1 MRYRALVALLL
12 AMCVGFLTACSEEPI
27 SLLSDETYTYDQ
39 IRNTGLANSCPQLP
53 ETARGSFD
61 LDSETDYI
69 LTDLCLEPTSYFVK
83 EESTNKREEAKFI
96 GAKALTRYTSS
107 LDQVTGDLT
116 LDSNGVLTFE
126 EQYGIDFQAITVQLP
141 GGEQVPMLFTI
152 KKLVATTP
160 EGQAGISTSTDL
172 TGDYIV
178 PSYRG
183 ASFLDPKGRGQATG
197 YDNAVAL
204 PAAADDEEIMR
215 ENVKETPVLDGKMS
229 LQVSKVQSESGE
241 IAGIFEAVQASDT
254 DLGSKAPV
262 DVKIRGLFYGRV
274 EPKA

>member
-39 IRNTGLANSCPQLP
+39 IKNTGLANSCPQLP

-61 LDSETDYI
+61 LDSESDYI

-83 EESTNKREEAKFI
+83 EESTNKRQEAKFI

-116 LDSNGVLTFE
+116 LDSDGVLTFE
-126 EQYGIDFQAITVQLP
+126 EQSGIDFQAITVQLP

-160 EGQAGISTSTDL
+160 EGQTGISTSTDL
-172 TGDYIV
+172 AGDYIV

-215 ENVKETPVLDGKMS
+215 ENVKDTPVLDGNMS
-229 LQVSKVQSESGE
+229 LQVSKVNSETGE
-241 IAGIFEAVQASDT
+241 IAGIFEAIQASDT
-254 DLGSKAPV
+254 DLGSKEPV
-262 DVKIRGLFYGRV
+262 DVKVRGLFYGRV

>member
-12 AMCVGFLTACSEEPI
+12 AMCVGFLTACGEEPI

-39 IRNTGLANSCPQLP
+39 IKDTGLANSCPQLP
-53 ETARGSFD
+53 ETARGSFG
-61 LDSETDYI
+61 LDVGSDYI

-83 EESTNKREEAKFI
+83 EEAANKREEAKFI
-96 GAKALTRYTSS
+96 SAKALTRYTSS

-160 EGQAGISTSTDL
+160 GGQTGISTSTDL
-172 TGDYIV
+172 SGDYTV

-204 PAAADDEEIMR
+204 PAAADDEEILR
-215 ENVKETPVLDGKMS
+215 ENVKETPVLDGNIS
-229 LQVSKVQSESGE
+229 LQVSKVKSETGE

-254 DLGSKAPV
+254 DLGSKEPV

-274 EPKA
+274 EPKV

>member
-69 LTDLCLEPTSYFVK
+69 LTDLCLEPTGYFVK

-107 LDQVTGDLT
+107 LDQVTGDLS

-126 EQYGIDFQAITVQLP
+126 EQSGIDFQAITVQLP

-160 EGQAGISTSTDL
+160 EGQTGISTSTDL

-215 ENVKETPVLDGKMS
+215 ENVKETPVLDGNMS
-229 LQVSKVQSESGE
+229 LQVSKVNSETGE
-241 IAGIFEAVQASDT
+241 IAGIFEAIQASDT

>member
-12 AMCVGFLTACSEEPI
+12 AMCVGFLTACSQEPI

-39 IRNTGLANSCPQLP
+39 IKDTGLANSCPQLP

-61 LDSETDYI
+61 LDSGTDYI

-83 EESTNKREEAKFI
+83 EESSNKREGAKFI
-96 GAKALTRYTSS
+96 GAKALTRYTTS
-107 LDQVTGDLT
+107 LDQVTGDLS
-116 LDSNGVLTFE
+116 LNSNGVLTFE
-126 EQYGIDFQAITVQLP
+126 EQSGIDFQAITVQLP

-152 KKLVATTP
+152 KKLLATTP
-160 EGQAGISTSTDL
+160 PGQTGISTSTDL

-204 PAAADDEEIMR
+204 PAAADDEEILR
-215 ENVKETPVLDGKMS
+215 ENVKETPVLDGEMS
-229 LQVSKVQSESGE
+229 LQVSKVKSETGE

-254 DLGSKAPV
+254 DLGSKEPV

-274 EPKA
+274 EPKV

>member
-160 EGQAGISTSTDL
+160 EGQTGISTSTDL

-215 ENVKETPVLDGKMS
+215 ENVKETPVLDGEMS
-229 LQVSKVQSESGE
+229 LQVSKVKSESGE

>member
-160 EGQAGISTSTDL
+160 EGQTGISTSTDL

-229 LQVSKVQSESGE
+229 LQVSKVKSESGE